1 MNEMLEAIVD
11 LHSVELNQIIGTVDF
26 DMITNSEPGGSS
38 KTQISREKEVSL
50 GDLVADAIRDIGKRR
65 NIYD

>member
-1 MNEMLEAIVD
+1 M
-11 LHSVELNQIIGTVDF
+11 II
-26 DMITNSEPGGSS
+26 NSEPGGSS